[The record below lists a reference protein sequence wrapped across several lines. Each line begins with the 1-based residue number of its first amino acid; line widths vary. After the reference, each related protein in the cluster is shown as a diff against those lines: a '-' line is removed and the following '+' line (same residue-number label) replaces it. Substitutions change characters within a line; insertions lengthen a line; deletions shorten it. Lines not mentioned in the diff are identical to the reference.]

1 MDFKVL
7 GCHGGESPKHQCP
20 AFLLDGRVCLDAGS
34 ITNML
39 TLKEQQKI
47 EAVVVSHAH
56 IDHVRDLAM
65 LADTRTQQGGPPL
78 TIAST
83 PGTIA
88 VLKKPLLQRQAV
100 ARLQQDP
107 GSEATAPIVFQKL
120 APEQGQRGRRLR
132 GAAGAGRSH
141 GRSRGVRRRRR
152 QDLARLQRRHRADRA
167 AVGSAAARSA
177 KLSALIME
185 VAFPNE
191 QAELARDS
199 GHHTPRQPR
208 SRSCASSTPSSATCR
223 CCCSTSSRC
232 SSARSRSELARS
244 ARATTRSCRSATSTC
259 CRLAVKLLCSRG
271 RRATVIASCGRW
283 ARAPDWSEILSGV
296 APCRNAGALRV

>member
-47 EAVVVSHAH
+47 EAVIVSHAH

-65 LADTRTQQGGPPL
+65 LTDTRTQQGGPPL

-88 VLKKPLLQRQAV
+88 VLKKHFFNDKLWPDFSKIPD
-100 ARLQQDP
+100 QDNH
-107 GSEATAPIVFQKL
+107 TLVFQNLSPNKINRVL
-120 APEQGQRGRRLR
+120 DYQ
-132 GAAGAGRSH
+132 
-141 GRSRGVRRRRR
+141 VRPVPV
-152 QDLARLQRRHRADRA
+152 DHT
-167 AVGSAAARSA
+167 VEAAAFVVGDGESSVA
-177 KLSALIME
+177 YSGDTGPTEALWQALAQHDELSALIME

-191 QAELARDS
+191 HARLARDS
-199 GHHTPRQPR
+199 GHHTPK
-208 SRSCASSTPSSATCR
+208 SLE
-223 CCCSTSSRC
+223 
-232 SSARSRSELARS
+232 SELRKLGARKRDLPVLLFHIKPVFERVVERELAKIR
-244 ARATTRSCRSATSTC
+244 ARNNT
-259 CRLAVKLLCSRG
+259 
-271 RRATVIASCGRW
+271 
-283 ARAPDWSEILSGV
+283 ILQIGDEYV
-296 APCRNAGALRV
+296 L